1 VKPNEDTVIRVRSA
15 YGRTLEPGDA
25 VFDEGDP
32 GDHLYVI
39 QSGEI
44 ELKREGPSG
53 HHVVAQLGPGDFFGE
68 LSLVPG
74 QRRNARAVAVK
85 TTRVL
90 QLDRDTLE
98 AMCLAQPEFAMRMI
112 RLLVS
117 RLIEAERRLA
127 MLGVDDGGRLPLR
140 HDPSAPGG
148 AGRALH
154 ARSPPGAPPAPRPPA
169 AADGGGGAAD
179 PGPGGPVRLSR
190 RARVSPAGAPAGRR
204 WNPVP
209 VVC

>member
-1 VKPNEDTVIRVRSA
+1 MKPNEDTVIRVRSA

-112 RLLVS
+112 WLLVS
-117 RLIEAERRLA
+117 RLIEAGLGDQEVAAISGHQSMQMLRRYTHLRAEDLVERLDR
-127 MLGVDDGGRLPLR
+127 LGVR
-140 HDPSAPGG
+140 
-148 AGRALH
+148 
-154 ARSPPGAPPAPRPPA
+154 
-169 AADGGGGAAD
+169 
-179 PGPGGPVRLSR
+179 
-190 RARVSPAGAPAGRR
+190 
-204 WNPVP
+204 
-209 VVC
+209 